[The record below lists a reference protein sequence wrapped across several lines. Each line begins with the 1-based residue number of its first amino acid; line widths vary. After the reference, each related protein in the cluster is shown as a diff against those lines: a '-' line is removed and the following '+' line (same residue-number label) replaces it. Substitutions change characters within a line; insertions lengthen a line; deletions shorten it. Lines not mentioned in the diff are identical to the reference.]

1 MQVLSA
7 YQVLFCV
14 DLCHGY
20 RGENNSNN
28 LDQGG
33 NSLSSTDHYKYLKA
47 KLKGRVQNTLGEYK
61 EEVETLH
68 ILSVVEDTAYLDDD
82 QHGGES
88 ENTNETQTNIDN
100 DIRSSRFRC

>member
-1 MQVLSA
+1 MQVFSA
-7 YQVLFCV
+7 YQVVFCV

-20 RGENNSNN
+20 RGENNSHN

-47 KLKGRVQNTLGEYK
+47 KLKGRVGNALGENK
-61 EEVETLH
+61 KEVETLH
-68 ILSVVEDTAYLDDD
+68 VLSVFEHTAYLDDD

-88 ENTNETQTNIDN
+88 ENTTETY
-100 DIRSSRFRC
+100 